1 MLIDSFFFNA
11 LLAWITTIM
20 LFLQREKIH
29 SQQERRYTLSR
40 FWFPRYSPH
49 TRLLHH
55 RLNSRLPW
63 GAGTKVSVLHCLPFW
78 KKQDIYS
85 SVSAILHPYHDSPLI
100 LVELRQ
106 GRATGSTSRGLEGP
120 WRGKHLAEGS
130 ALVFLNPENTHVN
143 EARRRAGAYSA
154 QYWGGN

>member
-1 MLIDSFFFNA
+1 MLIESFFFNA
-11 LLAWITTIM
+11 LLAWATSITF
-20 LFLQREKIH
+20 FLTKALSKRED
-29 SQQERRYTLSR
+29 RRLADFR
-40 FWFPRYSPH
+40 FPKHSPH

-55 RLNSRLPW
+55 QLNSRLLW
-63 GAGTKVSVLHCLPFW
+63 GASTKVSVLHCLPFW
-78 KKQDIYS
+78 KKKNIYS
-85 SVSAILHPYHDSPLI
+85 SVAAILHPYHDSPLI